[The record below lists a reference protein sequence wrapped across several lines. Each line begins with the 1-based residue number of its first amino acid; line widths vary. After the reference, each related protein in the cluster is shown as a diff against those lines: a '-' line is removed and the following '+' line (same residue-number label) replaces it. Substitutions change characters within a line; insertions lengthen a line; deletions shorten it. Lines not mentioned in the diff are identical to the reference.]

1 MGTKTPAEAQAMT
14 VSTVEAEVTECWSSY
29 Q

>member
-14 VSTVEAEVTECWSSY
+14 VSTIEAEVIDCWFSY